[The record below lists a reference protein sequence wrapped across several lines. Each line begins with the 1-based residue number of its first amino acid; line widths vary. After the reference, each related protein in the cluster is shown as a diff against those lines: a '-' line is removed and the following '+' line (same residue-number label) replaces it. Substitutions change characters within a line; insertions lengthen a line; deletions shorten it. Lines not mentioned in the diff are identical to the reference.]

1 MRPAAALAAL
11 AALLLGALSAPVHA
25 SADLAKARN
34 CSACHAAE
42 KKLIGPSWRDVA
54 NRYASDR
61 DAPARLAKKIR
72 EGGVGAWGQ
81 IPMPANPQVSA
92 DEAAALARWVLSA
105 R

>member
-1 MRPAAALAAL
+1 M
-11 AALLLGALSAPVHA
+11 SAPVAVLVALALCASAAPALA

-34 CSACHAAE
+34 CTACHAAE

-54 NRYASDR
+54 ARYASDR
-61 DAPARLAKKIR
+61 EAPARLARKIR

-92 DEAAALARWVLSA
+92 DEAAALARWALGS

>member
-1 MRPAAALAAL
+1 MRPTTALAAL
-11 AALLLGALSAPVHA
+11 VALSFGALSAPAHA

-34 CSACHAAE
+34 CTACHAAE
-42 KKLIGPSWRDVA
+42 KKLIGPSWRDIA
-54 NRYASDR
+54 SRYASDR
-61 DAPARLAKKIR
+61 DAAARLAKKIR